1 MNMHGFPVHKHYIKY
16 SSVLLAVH
24 DPSVIKNRKVRA
36 VRFSK
41 MKVDVIIIFIAGID
55 LFPDAC
61 FYLLLFILTDQVVE
75 AFICEAEEFIYIF
88 ISGHLKELVVCIQ
101 EFIIIF
107 VRSVYDKCTRKVFRD
122 ILECKSE
129 LFADS

>member
-1 MNMHGFPVHKHYIKY
+1 MNMHSFPVHKQYIKY
-16 SSVLLAVH
+16 SSVLLAVYN
-24 DPSVIKNRKVRA
+24 PSVIKNRKVSA

-41 MKVDVIIIFIAGID
+41 MKVDVIIFIAGID

-75 AFICEAEEFIYIF
+75 AFICKAEEFIYSF
-88 ISGHLKELVVCIQ
+88 ISGHLKELMVCIQ

-129 LFADS
+129 LFTDS

>member
-1 MNMHGFPVHKHYIKY
+1 MHSFPVHKQYIKY

-24 DPSVIKNRKVRA
+24 NPSVIKNRKVRA

-41 MKVDVIIIFIAGID
+41 MKVDVIIFIAGID

-75 AFICEAEEFIYIF
+75 ASICKAEEVIYSFIPVI
-88 ISGHLKELVVCIQ
+88 
-101 EFIIIF
+101 
-107 VRSVYDKCTRKVFRD
+107 
-122 ILECKSE
+122 
-129 LFADS
+129 

>member
-1 MNMHGFPVHKHYIKY
+1 MFIT
-16 SSVLLAVH
+16 
-24 DPSVIKNRKVRA
+24 VIKNRKVSA
-36 VRFSK
+36 VCFSK
-41 MKVDVIIIFIAGID
+41 MKVDIVIVIAGID

-61 FYLLLFILTDQVVE
+61 FYLLLFIFPDQVVE
-75 AFICEAEEFIYIF
+75 AFPCKAEEFIYIF
-88 ISGHLKELVVCIQ
+88 ISGHLKELMVCIQ

>member
-1 MNMHGFPVHKHYIKY
+1 MNMHGFPVHKQYIKY
-16 SSVLLAVH
+16 SSVLLAFH
-24 DPSVIKNRKVRA
+24 DSSVIKHRKVSA
-36 VRFSK
+36 VCFSK
-41 MKVDVIIIFIAGID
+41 MKVDIIIVIAGID

-61 FYLLLFILTDQVVE
+61 FYLVLFILTDQVVE
-75 AFICEAEEFIYIF
+75 AFVCEVEEFVYSF

-122 ILECKSE
+122 IPECESE
-129 LFADS
+129 LFADA